1 MPKTSG
7 LKHVVLV
14 CRREVAELD
23 GQESVSMEGDISGG
37 LIMARD
43 IVIPKESKDI
53 VKITS
58 SIQARSVGAGSGGFS
73 RLVCLR
79 IRPMFKLAHAL
90 DTLIKFTAIDGT
102 KHEIKASMDFEET
115 VFKGSDR
122 PNGEFVGLFG
132 VKFWVIDAQN
142 STLCSASYFLI

>member
-1 MPKTSG
+1 M
-7 LKHVVLV
+7 
-14 CRREVAELD
+14 AELD
-23 GQESVSMEGDISGG
+23 GQESVSMEGDIGGG

-43 IVIPKESKDI
+43 IVLPKESKDI

-102 KHEIKASMDFEET
+102 KHVIKANMDFEET

-122 PNGEFVGLFG
+122 PNGEFVGLFELH
-132 VKFWVIDAQN
+132 FWLLMHRTTHSVLLHYFSFDAA
-142 STLCSASYFLI
+142 LCLMVHLFGNGN

>member
-1 MPKTSG
+1 M
-7 LKHVVLV
+7 
-14 CRREVAELD
+14 AELD
-23 GQESVSMEGDISGG
+23 GQESVSMEGDIGGG

-102 KHEIKASMDFEET
+102 KHVIKASMDFEET

-122 PNGEFVGLFG
+122 PNGECVGLFELN
-132 VKFWVIDAQN
+132 FWLLMHRT
-142 STLCSASYFLI
+142 TLCTASLLLF